1 LKLLRYIILLN
12 SVLILTFVGNKALAF
27 SNLSM
32 MQVQQQTDTSKRD
45 TTKNQPRSSS
55 GLDDKVETYARDSTK
70 FSKDKSIMYLY
81 GKARVVYQTFELDA
95 DYIRYDSKN
104 NTIFASGLKDA
115 KGRYTGRPIFKMEA
129 EGSSVA
135 DSLLYN
141 TKSGKG
147 TVFNTFTEQEGGFFS
162 GGQSKKQPDDEIHLK
177 GMTYS
182 TCNLPHPHFGI
193 FITKGI
199 VAEHQI
205 ITGPAYLKIEDIP
218 IPLGLPFAFF
228 PKPNKKSSGIIL
240 PSFGEDATR
249 GFFLKDMGYYIGFND
264 YLDAR
269 IMATAYSRGSYQVDV
284 ASNYL
289 KRYKYNGNINI
300 SYASTRLGLEGTPEY
315 TPRKDFHINWT
326 HSQNPNAHPGSVFS
340 ASVNAGTSSYNA
352 STAAG
357 GSYDVRSL
365 SQNTLASSISYGK
378 TAGIFNL
385 TAALSHSQE
394 IQTKTLSLTLPQV
407 SLTMNTINP
416 LDSKNRVGEQ
426 KWFQKLTLGY
436 SMQAS
441 NSVSTTEELLFQPGG
456 FKRFQNGFNHSIP
469 ISLPFNVA
477 KYFNFNAN
485 AQYTE
490 QWHFQTV
497 SEKMMRLVNRPD
509 SLVYDTIQGFKRSG
523 EYNIGIGMSTKIYN
537 TAQFKN
543 LGNLTAIRH
552 VMTPSFNLSYRP
564 DFSKL
569 SKGYYKEL
577 FYQDGTRV
585 MDPSYPGQTRR
596 YSIFD
601 RTLFTGP
608 SQGQAALLGFSLDNT
623 VEAKIKSEKDT
634 TGSGFRKLAI
644 IQGLNISGSYN
655 FLAPAYKLSTLN
667 FSGRS
672 QFTDKLGINYS
683 GVLNPYAT
691 KDTLVNNV
699 VTKKLIDRYTFQN
712 AKLPRLTSFGFSFD
726 YSLNP
731 ESFKKRNENLNQ
743 LKNQTNQ
750 AGLTQEQSEQLNA
763 ISRDPNAFVDF
774 NIPWNFS
781 FSYSFQYATT
791 PEGTSPRYT
800 NALTFNGD
808 MNVTP
813 KWKVQFHSGYDFQ
826 QKDIALTN
834 ISIYRDLH
842 CWDMSINWVPF
853 GPYRSYSVLLKVKA
867 SILQDLKLSKQQGYQ
882 TRYE

>member
-55 GLDDKVETYARDSTK
+55 GLDDMVETYARDSTK

-147 TVFNTFTEQEGGFFS
+147 TVFNTFTEQQGGFFS

-193 FITKGI
+193 YITKGI

-205 ITGPAYLKIEDIP
+205 ITGPVYLKIEDIP

-691 KDTLVNNV
+691 KDTLVNNL

-791 PEGTSPRYT
+791 PEGTTPRYT

>member
-1 LKLLRYIILLN
+1 LKLLRYIILFN
-12 SVLILTFVGNKALAF
+12 SMLLLSLVGSKASAF
-27 SNLSM
+27 SSLSM
-32 MQVQQQTDTSKRD
+32 MQVLQQTDTAKLDTPKRQA
-45 TTKNQPRSSS
+45 KSSS

-70 FSKDKSIMYLY
+70 YSKDKSIMYLY
-81 GKARVVYQTFELDA
+81 GKARVVYQSFELDA
-95 DYIRYDSKN
+95 EYIRYDSKN
-104 NTIFASGLKDA
+104 STIFASGVKDP
-115 KGRYTGRPIFKMEA
+115 KGRYVGRPIFKMEA

-135 DSLLYN
+135 DSLFYN
-141 TKSGKG
+141 TKTGKG
-147 TVFNTFTEQEGGFFS
+147 NVYNTFTEQEGGFFS
-162 GGQSKKQPDDEIHLK
+162 GGKSKKQPDDEIHIK

-182 TCNLPHPHFGI
+182 TCDLPHPHFGI
-193 FITKGI
+193 YITKGI

-205 ITGPAYLKIEDIP
+205 ITGPVYLKIEDIP
-218 IPLGLPFAFF
+218 IPIGLPFAFF

-249 GFFLKDMGYYIGFND
+249 GFFLKDAGYYIGLSD
-264 YLDAR
+264 YWDAR
-269 IMATAYSRGSYQVDV
+269 LMGTIYSRGSYEANV

-289 KRYKYNGNINI
+289 VRYKYSGNLNL

-357 GSYDVRSL
+357 GTYDVRAL

-394 IQTKTLSLTLPQV
+394 IQSKTISLTLPQV
-407 SLTMNTINP
+407 SLNMNTINP
-416 LDSKNRVGEQ
+416 FDSKTRVGEQ
-426 KWFQKLTLGY
+426 KWYQKLTLGY

-441 NSVSTTEELLFQPGG
+441 NTVSTTEDLLFQPGG
-456 FKRFQNGFNHSIP
+456 FKRFQNGFNHSVP
-469 ISLPFNVA
+469 ISLPFNIA
-477 KYFNFNAN
+477 KFFNFNAN
-485 AQYTE
+485 ATYTE

-497 SEKMMRLVNRPD
+497 NEKMLRLINRQD

-523 EYNIGIGMSTKIYN
+523 EYNIGMGVSTKIYS
-537 TAQFKN
+537 TLQFKH
-543 LGNLTAIRH
+543 LGNLSAIRY
-552 VMTPSFNLSYRP
+552 VMTPSVNLSYRP

-577 FYQDGTRV
+577 FYQDGSPV
-585 MDPSYPGQTRR
+585 LDPTFPGQTRR
-596 YSIFD
+596 YSVFD
-601 RTLFTGP
+601 RTAFTGP
-608 SQGQAALLGFSLDNT
+608 GQGQAALLGFSLDNNI
-623 VEAKIKSEKDT
+623 EAKIKSEKDT
-634 TGSGFRKLAI
+634 TGTGFRKLPI

-655 FLAPAYKLSTLN
+655 FLAPAYKLSVLG

-672 QFTDKLGINYS
+672 QFSEKLG
-683 GVLNPYAT
+683 LNFNGTLDPYAT
-691 KDTLVNNV
+691 KDTVENNV

-712 AKLPRLTSFGFSFD
+712 GKLPRLTNFGFSFD

-731 ESFKKRNENLNQ
+731 ESFKKRNETLNAV
-743 LKNQTNQ
+743 KNQTNQ
-750 AGLTQEQSEQLNA
+750 AGLTPEQSEQLNA

-774 NIPWNFS
+774 KIPWNFS
-781 FSYSFQYATT
+781 FAYSFQYSTT
-791 PEGTSPRYT
+791 REGLRPTYT
-800 NALTFNGD
+800 NSLTFNGD
-808 MNVTP
+808 LNVTP
-813 KWKVQFHSGYDFQ
+813 KWKVQFNSGYDFQ
-826 QKDIALTN
+826 QRNIALTN
-834 ISIYRDLH
+834 IAIYRDLH
-842 CWDMSINWVPF
+842 CWDMSVNWVPF

>member
-1 LKLLRYIILLN
+1 M
-12 SVLILTFVGNKALAF
+12 VGNKALAF

-32 MQVQQQTDTSKRD
+32 MQILQQTDTSKRD
-45 TTKNQPRSSS
+45 TSKNQPRSSS

-115 KGRYTGRPIFKMEA
+115 KGKYTGRPIFKMEA

-182 TCNLPHPHFGI
+182 TCDLPHPHFGI
-193 FITKGI
+193 YITKGI

-218 IPLGLPFAFF
+218 IPLGVPFAFF
-228 PKPNKKSSGIIL
+228 PKPNKKSSGVIL

-249 GFFLKDMGYYIGFND
+249 GFFLKDMGYYIGLSD
-264 YLDAR
+264 YWDAR
-269 IMATAYSRGSYQVDV
+269 LMATVYSRGSYESNI

-289 KRYKYNGNINI
+289 KRYKFNGNINL

-315 TPRKDFHINWT
+315 TPRKDFHVNWT

-357 GSYDVRSL
+357 GSYDVRAL

-416 LDSKNRVGEQ
+416 FDSKNRVGDQ
-426 KWFQKLTLGY
+426 KWYQKLTLGY

-441 NSVSTTEELLFQPGG
+441 NTVSTTEELLFQPGG

-477 KYFNFNAN
+477 RYFNFNAN

-497 SEKMMRLVNRPD
+497 SEKMLRLINRPD
-509 SLVYDTIQGFKRSG
+509 SIVYDSIQGFKRSG

-537 TAQFKN
+537 TAQFKH

-564 DFSKL
+564 DFSDP
-569 SKGYYKEL
+569 SKGYYKKL
-577 FYQDGTRV
+577 LYQDGTPV
-585 MDPSYPGQTRR
+585 ADPSFPGRGRR

-623 VEAKIKSEKDT
+623 VEAKIKSDKDT
-634 TGSGFRKLAI
+634 TGTGFRKLAI
-644 IQGLNISGSYN
+644 IQGLNLSGSYN
-655 FLAPAYKLSTLN
+655 FLAPAFKLSTLS

-683 GVLNPYAT
+683 GSLNPYAT
-691 KDTLVNNV
+691 KDTLINNEL
-699 VTKKLIDRYTFQN
+699 TKKVIDRYTFQN
-712 AKLPRLTSFGFSFD
+712 AKLPRLTRFGFSFD

-731 ESFKKRNENLNQ
+731 ESFKKRNENLDEI
-743 LKNQTNQ
+743 KNQTNQ
-750 AGLTQEQSEQLNA
+750 AGLTPEQSEQLNA

-774 NIPWNFS
+774 KIPWNFS
-781 FSYSFQYATT
+781 FAYSFQYATT
-791 PEGTSPRYT
+791 EEGTRPVYT
-800 NALTFNGD
+800 NSLTFNGD
-808 MNVTP
+808 LNVTP
-813 KWKVQFHSGYDFQ
+813 KWKVQFNSGYDFQ

-834 ISIYRDLH
+834 IAIYRDLH

-853 GPYRSYSVLLKVKA
+853 GPYRSYSVLLRVKA

>member
-1 LKLLRYIILLN
+1 LKLLRHIILLN
-12 SVLILTFVGNKALAF
+12 SLLLLTTVGNKALAF

-45 TTKNQPRSSS
+45 TTKNQPRSSG

-95 DYIRYDSKN
+95 DYIRYNTKN

-115 KGRYTGRPIFKMEA
+115 KGRYSGKPIFKMDK

-193 FITKGI
+193 YITKGI

-205 ITGPAYLKIEDIP
+205 ITGPVYLKIEDIP

-249 GFFLKDMGYYIGFND
+249 GFFLKDMGYYIGLSD
-264 YLDAR
+264 YWDAR
-269 IMATAYSRGSYQVDV
+269 LMATVYTRGSYETNV

-289 KRYKYNGNINI
+289 KRYKYNGNINL

-357 GSYDVRSL
+357 GSYDVRAL

-416 LDSKNRVGEQ
+416 LDSKNRVGDQ
-426 KWFQKLTLGY
+426 KWYQKLTVGY

-441 NSVSTTEELLFQPGG
+441 NTVSTTEQLLFQPGG

-497 SEKMMRLVNRPD
+497 REKMLRLINRSD
-509 SLVYDTIQGFKRSG
+509 SLVYDTIPGFKRSG
-523 EYNIGIGMSTKIYN
+523 EYNIGIGMSTKVYN
-537 TAQFKN
+537 TVQFKHF
-543 LGNLTAIRH
+543 GNLTAIRH
-552 VMTPSFNLSYRP
+552 VMTPSVNLSYRP
-564 DFSKL
+564 DFSDPR
-569 SKGYYKEL
+569 KGYYQDL
-577 FYQDGTRV
+577 RYQDGTAV
-585 MDPSYPGQTRR
+585 SDPSFPGRPRR

-601 RTLFTGP
+601 RTLFSGP
-608 SQGQAALLGFSLDNT
+608 SQGRAALLGFSLDNN
-623 VEAKIKSEKDT
+623 VEAKIKSPKDT
-634 TGSGFRKLAI
+634 TGTGFRKLAI
-644 IQGLNISGSYN
+644 IQGLNLSGSYN
-655 FLAPAYKLSTLN
+655 FLAPAFKLSTLS

-672 QFTDKLGINYS
+672 QFTEKLGINYS

-691 KDTLVNNV
+691 KDTLENGLI
-699 VTKKLIDRYTFQN
+699 TKKLIDRYTFQN

-731 ESFKKRNENLNQ
+731 ESFKKRNENLDQ
-743 LKNQTNQ
+743 IKKQTNQ
-750 AGLTQEQSEQLNA
+750 AGLTPEQTEQLNA
-763 ISRDPNAFVDF
+763 VSRDPNAFVDF
-774 NIPWNFS
+774 KIPWNFS

-791 PEGTSPRYT
+791 PEGTRPIYT
-800 NALTFNGD
+800 NSLTFNGD
-808 MNVTP
+808 MNVTQ

-826 QKDIALTN
+826 RHDLALTN
-834 ISIYRDLH
+834 IAIYRDLH
-842 CWDMSINWVPF
+842 CWDMSINWVPI
-853 GPYRSYSVLLKVKA
+853 GVYRSFSVMLKVKA